1 MHEDARGSSR
11 STMGQPGQVTA
22 PGWANRAQESWAAMI
37 RIPGSHD
44 PGGAPLQEDCPPL
57 PQWRNGPA
65 MESIEGGDRSW
76 PDHARQVQ
84 ASAPAL
90 TLQRRHERCAKCGAP
105 VGGGAGTIAAAI
117 PLPPTTAHRPTHAA
131 GTEARLG
138 PAQELRPAKGFRS
151 LAIALLT
158 CVHDPFG
165 LRVAQTGM
173 GR

>member
-1 MHEDARGSSR
+1 MIRVVPPFKKIVRHYPNGGTDLQWNPSKVETG
-11 STMGQPGQVTA
+11 PGQIM
-22 PGWANRAQESWAAMI
+22 P
-37 RIPGSHD
+37 
-44 PGGAPLQEDCPPL
+44 
-57 PQWRNGPA
+57 
-65 MESIEGGDRSW
+65 
-76 PDHARQVQ
+76 RQVQ

-90 TLQRRHERCAKCGAP
+90 TLPRRHERCAKCGAP
-105 VGGGAGTIAAAI
+105 VGGGVGTIAAAI
-117 PLPPTTAHRPTHAA
+117 PLPPTTLRSPTHAA

-165 LRVAQTGM
+165 LRVAQWGM